1 MAQTGRR
8 VAIVAGL
15 RTPFARANGILSKMS
30 ALDLGTAVVS
40 ELIARYEVP
49 RDEVDLLVYGQ
60 VIPSLTAP
68 NIAREIVLSSSLPR
82 EVDAYSVS
90 RACATSIQAMTDV
103 ADRIALGMAD
113 LGIAGGAESLSNV
126 PFSVSP
132 RLADALVRASKAKDI
147 PSKLKSFADV
157 SAKDLLPIPPSL
169 KERTTG
175 LTMGESA
182 EKMARENG
190 ISREAQ
196 DVFAKRS
203 HDRAARAWDEGK
215 YDAEVMR
222 LPVPPDYE
230 KVAHFD
236 DFIRR
241 DTNLEKM
248 AALPPVFDKQ
258 YGTITAANSS
268 GLTDGAS
275 ALLLMSEEKARAL
288 GYEPLGY
295 IRSYAYAAVDPKE
308 QMLIGPAIATPRALD
323 RAGMKLADM
332 DVVDVHEAFAAV
344 VLSILQ
350 AWDSRRFAEEK
361 LGRSEPVGA
370 VDDDKLNVNGGSVA
384 LGHPFAATGGRMVL
398 NTLNEL
404 RRRGGQFGLVTL
416 CAAGGLAAAV
426 VLERA

>member
-1 MAQTGRR
+1 MEQTGRR

-15 RTPFARANGILSKMS
+15 RTPFARSNGILAKMS
-30 ALDLGTAVVS
+30 ALDLGVAVVS
-40 ELIARYEVP
+40 ELLARTEVP
-49 RDEVDLLVYGQ
+49 RDEVDLLVFGQ

-68 NIAREIVLSSSLPR
+68 NIAREVALSTALPR
-82 EVDAYSVS
+82 SVDAYSVS

-103 ADRIALGMAD
+103 ADQIALGHAD
-113 LGIAGGAESLSNV
+113 VGIAGGAESLSNI

-132 RLADALVRASKAKDI
+132 RLADALVRASKAKDL
-147 PSKLKSFADV
+147 PTRLRSFADV
-157 SAKDLLPIPPSL
+157 SLKDLIPVAPSL

-190 ISREAQ
+190 IGRESQ
-196 DVFAKRS
+196 DRFALRS
-203 HDRAARAWDEGK
+203 HQRAAKAWDEGR
-215 YDAEVMR
+215 YDDEVMI
-222 LPVPPDYE
+222 LPVPPSYE
-230 KVAHFD
+230 NVARMD

-241 DTNLEKM
+241 ETSLDKM
-248 AALPPVFDKQ
+248 ATLPPVFDRV

-295 IRSYAYAAVDPKE
+295 IRAYAYAAVDPKE
-308 QMLIGPAIATPRALD
+308 QMLIGPAYAAPKALD
-323 RAGMKLADM
+323 RAGLKLSDM
-332 DVVDVHEAFAAV
+332 DVVDIHEAFAAV

-350 AWDSRRFAEEK
+350 AWDSRRFAQER
-361 LGRSEPVGA
+361 LGRDEPVGV
-370 VDDDKLNVNGGSVA
+370 VDEDRLNVNGGSIA

-398 NTLNEL
+398 STLNEL

>member
-1 MAQTGRR
+1 MEQTGRR

-15 RTPFARANGILSKMS
+15 RTPFARSNGILAKMS
-30 ALDLGTAVVS
+30 ALDLGVAVVS
-40 ELIARYEVP
+40 ELLARTEVP
-49 RDEVDLLVYGQ
+49 RDEVDLLVFGQ

-68 NIAREIVLSSSLPR
+68 NIAREVALSTALPR
-82 EVDAYSVS
+82 SVDAYSVS

-103 ADRIALGMAD
+103 ADQIALGHAD
-113 LGIAGGAESLSNV
+113 VGIAGGAESLSNI

-132 RLADALVRASKAKDI
+132 RLADALVRASKAKDL
-147 PSKLKSFADV
+147 PTRLRSFADV
-157 SAKDLLPIPPSL
+157 SLKDLIPVAPSL

-190 ISREAQ
+190 IGRESQ
-196 DVFAKRS
+196 DRFALRS
-203 HDRAARAWDEGK
+203 HQRAAKAWDEGR
-215 YDAEVMR
+215 YDDEVMI
-222 LPVPPDYE
+222 LPVPPSYE
-230 KVAHFD
+230 NVARVD

-241 DTNLEKM
+241 ETSLDKM
-248 AALPPVFDKQ
+248 ATLPPVFDRV

-295 IRSYAYAAVDPKE
+295 IRAYAYAAVDPKE
-308 QMLIGPAIATPRALD
+308 QMLIGPAYAAPKALD
-323 RAGMKLADM
+323 RAGLKLSDM
-332 DVVDVHEAFAAV
+332 DVVDIHEAFAAV

-350 AWDSRRFAEEK
+350 AWDSRRFAQER
-361 LGRSEPVGA
+361 LGRDEPVGV
-370 VDDDKLNVNGGSVA
+370 VDEDRLNVNGGSIA

-398 NTLNEL
+398 STLNEL

>member
-1 MAQTGRR
+1 MEQTGRR

-15 RTPFARANGILSKMS
+15 RTPFARSNGILAKMS
-30 ALDLGTAVVS
+30 ALDLGVAVVS
-40 ELIARYEVP
+40 ELLARTEVP
-49 RDEVDLLVYGQ
+49 RDEVDLLVFGQ

-68 NIAREIVLSSSLPR
+68 NIAREVALSTALPR
-82 EVDAYSVS
+82 SVDAYSVS

-103 ADRIALGMAD
+103 ADQIALGHAD
-113 LGIAGGAESLSNV
+113 VGIAGGAESLSNI

-132 RLADALVRASKAKDI
+132 RLADALVRASKAKDL
-147 PSKLKSFADV
+147 PTRLRSFADV
-157 SAKDLLPIPPSL
+157 SLKDLIPVAPSL

-190 ISREAQ
+190 IDRESQ
-196 DVFAKRS
+196 DRFALRS
-203 HDRAARAWDEGK
+203 HQRAAKAWDEGR
-215 YDAEVMR
+215 YDDEVMI
-222 LPVPPDYE
+222 LPVPPSYE
-230 KVAHFD
+230 NVARVD

-241 DTNLEKM
+241 ETSLDKM
-248 AALPPVFDKQ
+248 ATLPPVFDRV

-295 IRSYAYAAVDPKE
+295 IRAYAYAAVDPKE
-308 QMLIGPAIATPRALD
+308 QMLIGPAYAAPKALD
-323 RAGMKLADM
+323 RAGLKLSDM
-332 DVVDVHEAFAAV
+332 DVVDIHEAFAAV

-350 AWDSRRFAEEK
+350 AWDSRRFAQER
-361 LGRSEPVGA
+361 LGRDEPVGV
-370 VDDDKLNVNGGSVA
+370 VDEDRLNVNGGSIA

-398 NTLNEL
+398 STLNEL